1 MLVLLALVIALHAP
15 AMFKGALITPAGMH
29 HAMWPWKA
37 QAAEAVARGAV
48 LEENPTLSDLLFQVY
63 PWQLFTARS
72 LRAGAVPLWNHYSY
86 TGAPFVGKNALTVF
100 FCDCLKARKPRP

>member
-1 MLVLLALVIALHAP
+1 MIGSHSVRSAVLVLLALVIALHAP

-63 PWQLFTARS
+63 PWQLS
-72 LRAGAVPLWNHYSY
+72 SI
-86 TGAPFVGKNALTVF
+86 TVISH
-100 FCDCLKARKPRP
+100 